1 MLALYWEDVGDVR
14 RSEGGARVRFLQDFK
29 LESLLFVA
37 FFATLPLYSPN
48 LVMFHDLLSGSE
60 AFMPPFVN
68 AMMVTAVAMGL
79 GVALVS
85 ARRDAALFVRFPVV
99 LASAVLY
106 LVGFGLFFF
115 TLGVEGFGSEALAIA
130 AGIAVS
136 LGVVPLCVAW
146 GTYLSMLDLR
156 QALLSFSLMIGVAS
170 LVELLLSGVAIQVG
184 LVSFCLLL
192 VLGVALPCWKAAH
205 GSLARIANGEGGEDS
220 ELERFATEAASGL
233 RGRGR
238 LLSSVRGM
246 ASVLAMPFAGLLVFA
261 FVMGVRKFLVFD
273 LFYVEALGGIVA
285 ALVVLPL
292 CLVKT
297 ERPLLSLI
305 YQVLLPLFALV
316 LVVLNS
322 FPVGTVLQW
331 LAATFSY
338 VFFGVVGILA
348 LASLCAMA
356 HAREFPPPLIYGLTA
371 AGFALVS
378 LCGIMC
384 GTLPPFEDQQ
394 GGPILLV
401 ISTCYFAFLVGAPL
415 LAAWRREGGEAG
427 DLAQGTRIPDGAPVE
442 LRQRCE
448 RVAEERGLS
457 PREAEILSYLGRGH
471 GIAFVAGTLV
481 ISESTVRTHV
491 KSIYRKLEVS
501 SREELLQLIDGE
513 CNRVRVVSRE

>member
-1 MLALYWEDVGDVR
+1 M
-14 RSEGGARVRFLQDFK
+14 RFSQDFK

-68 AMMVTAVAMGL
+68 TMMVSAVAIGL

-85 ARRDAALFVRFPVV
+85 TRRGVATFVRFPAV
-99 LASAVLY
+99 LASTVCY
-106 LVGFGLFFF
+106 LAGFGLFAL
-115 TLGVEGFGSEALAIA
+115 TLGVEGFGSEGLAMA

-146 GTYLSMLDLR
+146 GTYLSVLDLR

-170 LVELLLSGVAIQVG
+170 LVELLLSAVEIRVG
-184 LVSFCLLL
+184 LVAYGLLL
-192 VLGVALPCWKAAH
+192 VLGCVLPCWKAAR
-205 GSLARIANGEGGEDS
+205 GSLARVAGGAGGEDR
-220 ELERFATEAASGL
+220 ELERFATEAAGAIGGREGLL
-233 RGRGR
+233 RG
-238 LLSSVRGM
+238 VRGM

-322 FPVGTVLQW
+322 FPVGTVFQW

-338 VFFGVVGILA
+338 VFYGVVGILA

-356 HAREFPPPLIYGLTA
+356 HAREFPPTLIYGLTVS
-371 AGFALVS
+371 GFALAS
-378 LCGIMC
+378 LGGIMC
-384 GTLPPFEDQQ
+384 GALPPFEDQQ

-401 ISTCYFAFLVGAPL
+401 VSTIYFAVLVAAPL
-415 LAAWRREGGEAG
+415 LMAWRREGRDGGDVVLGRAGE
-427 DLAQGTRIPDGAPVE
+427 GAPTQ
-442 LRQRCE
+442 LQQRCE
-448 RVAEERGLS
+448 RIAGDRGLS
-457 PREAEILSYLGRGH
+457 PRETEVLAYLGRGH
-471 GIAFVAGTLV
+471 GIVFVASTLV

-501 SREELLQLIDGE
+501 SREELLQLIDEG
-513 CNRVRVVSRE
+513 